1 MLRTSLVHIAVV
13 LAVVGCPKADDAT
26 AVESGAAAPAPS
38 ATVAPTTTTPPTTTA
53 TTTATATAA
62 PAIPAACPL
71 TVAAGFEA
79 VTAQGG
85 ETPTGKTCMVMAK
98 GVGATGQVAGFYD
111 MQLKSLGFAVTRN
124 DMKMGELETT
134 MLAGTKG
141 KGTLNVSIM
150 RDPRGSSIQILGE
163 GL

>member
-1 MLRTSLVHIAVV
+1 MLRTSLVHLVV
-13 LAVVGCPKADDAT
+13 ILAVVGCPKADDAAT
-26 AVESGAAAPAPS
+26 ADAESGAATAPAPS
-38 ATVAPTTTTPPTTTA
+38 ATVVPTPTTTTTTTA
-53 TTTATATAA
+53 TTTAA
-62 PAIPAACPL
+62 PAMPAACPL

-150 RDPRGSSIQILGE
+150 RDPQGSSIQILGE